1 MPHTPTQ
8 ADFTA
13 KARAHSDAALEW
25 AIADI
30 MATQAI
36 WRDAPE
42 HHAYVAKLNAE
53 FDAFTTERQRRQRGG
68 AHA

>member
-1 MPHTPTQ
+1 MHTRTPTQ
-8 ADFTA
+8 ADFTD
-13 KARAHSDAALEW
+13 KARAHSDRELDF

-42 HHAYVAKLNAE
+42 GDAYVAKLNAE
-53 FDAFTTERQRRQRGG
+53 FDAFTTERQRRAKGG
-68 AHA
+68 AR